1 MDKLHDFIS
10 RNINVLDLDN
20 GLILGRESSRNMDY
34 MTITYGE
41 EILFSWW
48 NNPQKKV
55 SKNPPKHTGGKPSY
69 IKLMVDGVRQH
80 NELSIEA
87 AGFLLKLTDNIQWST
102 NLLINKR
109 NKKPLAVDEITGI
122 IGVGRNKTLD
132 IVKELTQAQLLS
144 KDKDGYKISSSLIQK
159 GGAAK

>member
-1 MDKLHDFIS
+1 MDKLHEFIS

-34 MTITYGE
+34 MTISYGDE
-41 EILFSWW
+41 VLFSWW
-48 NNPQKKV
+48 NNPQKKA